1 MAKTP
6 LENKRNIGIM
16 AHIDAGKTT
25 TTERI
30 LFYSGKEHRLGEVDA
45 GTATMDWM
53 DEERRRGITITA
65 AATTTYWRGIEINII
80 DTPGHVDFTAEVER
94 SLRVL
99 DGGVVIFDA
108 VNGVEAQSETVW
120 RQADRYRVP
129 RIAFINKMDRMGA
142 SFSDAVDSME
152 RRLKAV
158 ALPVNF
164 PMGKESGFRGV
175 VDILTMKANTYEEAD
190 FGATVVESDIPDEYT
205 AEAEAMREHLTERL
219 AEQVDWLADKY
230 LMEDA
235 ISTDDLRRALREVVL
250 AGKACP
256 VLAGSSL
263 KNKGVQNLLDA
274 ICDYLPSPVE
284 MPPVHGKH
292 PRTGK
297 EEQRPNTPEAPLAA
311 LAFKVASDKFGDAI
325 FARVYSGKLKQ
336 GDQVYN
342 ATKDKKERVGG
353 LWRMHAND
361 REKQEQA
368 IAGDIVV
375 LTGTRFTTTGD
386 TLCATSK
393 PIVLEM
399 MEFPETV
406 IAMAIEPKTL
416 ADKDKLA
423 AALERLAKEDPTFRQ
438 KIDPETGQV
447 IISGMGELH
456 LEVLKNRMLSDL
468 GVDAN
473 VGKPRVAYRE
483 TISRA
488 IEVEAEHNV
497 QSGARGQFAAVRL
510 RLEPHSYIHGVEFA
524 NEANPLEVPRQFVPA
539 VEEGIKSAAESGWL
553 AGYQMVNM
561 KATLLGGAWND
572 VDSSEAAFMA
582 AAVKAFREGVD
593 QAGALLLE
601 PIMKLEVLVPEAYV
615 GDIISDLNGRR
626 AEIGEMGLRS
636 GVCVISARAPL
647 SELFGYATT
656 VRSLSQGRA
665 TYTMEPLDYMEV
677 PSQITKEILG

>member
-6 LENKRNIGIM
+6 LQNKRNIGIM

-30 LFYSGKEHRLGEVDA
+30 LYYSGKEHRIGEVDD

-53 DEERRRGITITA
+53 DEERKRGITITA
-65 AATTTYWRGIEINII
+65 AATTTYWKGIEINII

-120 RQADRYRVP
+120 RQADRYHVP
-129 RIAFINKMDRMGA
+129 RIAFINKMDRLGA
-142 SFSDAVDSME
+142 SFPDAVASME
-152 RRLKAV
+152 QRLNAL
-158 ALPVNF
+158 ALPINF
-164 PMGKESGFRGV
+164 PMGKESSFRGV
-175 VDILTMKANTYEEAD
+175 VDLLTMKANTYDEAD
-190 FGATVVESDIPDEYT
+190 LGATVIESEIPAEYA
-205 AEAEAMREHLTERL
+205 AEAEELREHLTEKL

-230 LMEDA
+230 LMEES
-235 ISTDDLRRALREVVL
+235 ISADDLRRALREATI

-256 VLAGSSL
+256 VLAGSAL

-274 ICDYLPSPVE
+274 ICEYLPSPADV
-284 MPPVHGKH
+284 PPVRGKH
-292 PRTGK
+292 PRSGK
-297 EEQRPNTPEAPLAA
+297 EEERPNDPNAPLAA

-325 FARVYSGKLKQ
+325 FTRVYSGKLKV

-342 ATKDKKERVGG
+342 ASKDKKERVGS

-361 REKQEQA
+361 REKQDEA
-368 IAGDIVV
+368 VAGDIVV

-386 TLCATSK
+386 TLCARGK
-393 PIVLEM
+393 PIVLES

-406 IAMAIEPKTL
+406 ISMAIEPKTQ

-438 KIDPETGQV
+438 KTDPETGQT

-456 LEVLKNRMLSDL
+456 LEVLKNRMLHDF

-483 TISRA
+483 TIRRA
-488 IEVEAEHNV
+488 VEAEGEHSV
-497 QSGARGQFAAVRL
+497 QTGGRGQYGAVRL
-510 RLEPHSYIHGVEFA
+510 RLEPTDYIHGVQFENA
-524 NEANPLEVPRQFVPA
+524 ASPLEVPKQFVPA
-539 VEEGIKSAAESGWL
+539 VEEGVKSAGESGWL
-553 AGYQMVNM
+553 AGYQMVNV
-561 KATLLGGAWND
+561 KATLLGGAYHE

-582 AAVKAFREGVD
+582 AAVKAFREGIEK
-593 QAGALLLE
+593 AGAVLLE
-601 PIMKLEVLVPEAYV
+601 PIMRLEVLVPETNV

-626 AEIGEMGLRS
+626 AEIGEMGLRG

-647 SELFGYATT
+647 SELFGYATA

-677 PSQITKEILG
+677 PAQITREIVG